1 MSGFK
6 DHFSANA
13 AGYSAHRPTYPPSLV
28 DFLADVAPAR
38 DLVLDVGCG
47 SGQLSVPLTRR
58 FSRVVAVDAS
68 AGQIASAT
76 PHPRIAYRV
85 ALADVSGLDAR
96 SVDVVTVAQAA
107 HWLDLPAFY
116 QEVRRVARPDAVL
129 ALIAYGV
136 LHVEDEAVEAVA
148 SRFYHDALAP
158 YWPPARRH
166 VEQGY
171 ASLPF
176 PFARIISPSFS
187 MAMSWTLADMIGYVA
202 T

>member
-1 MSGFK
+1 M
-6 DHFSANA
+6 
-13 AGYSAHRPTYPPSLV
+13 
-28 DFLADVAPAR
+28 
-38 DLVLDVGCG
+38 
-47 SGQLSVPLTRR
+47 
-58 FSRVVAVDAS
+58 
-68 AGQIASAT
+68 
-76 PHPRIAYRV
+76 
-85 ALADVSGLDAR
+85 SGLDAR

-187 MAMSWTLADMIGYVA
+187 MAMSWTLADMIGYVGTWSA
-202 T
+202 VKAAETAVGAGLMNAFVDELTAAWREPSLRREIRWPVTIRVGAIE